1 MRLGGGCWRKDCS
14 CLSEQPG
21 VGEKGYS
28 PSAPPP
34 PKILQAW
41 YRYMNRSSS
50 RGAGTDFPSSALSQL
65 WRKGSAPGSLL
76 NYSLLKGG
84 RGAVRVRLLLSPASQ
99 GCLYPFHHFHGRY
112 VRLPQCKS
120 TVTPTGRVE
129 VGEEQREGEWKGVH
143 PSKAPTQEGKSSAQL
158 LRSFTLSKPALADRR
173 CKAGPQLPPTP
184 SPAAPAPSTARTL
197 SSACPEPATAPATFS
212 QGIPGGVCW
221 GGGCYGPSPH
231 CTAGKLRQG
240 PLSRAPVSGGQV
252 HLPLASL
259 RAQGHQGPARSCHC
273 HPPKEDTALP
283 PALFPLEIWI

>member
-221 GGGCYGPSPH
+221 GGGVLWSFSPLH
-231 CTAGKLRQG
+231 SGETEAG
-240 PLSRAPVSGGQV
+240 
-252 HLPLASL
+252 
-259 RAQGHQGPARSCHC
+259 
-273 HPPKEDTALP
+273 ALV
-283 PALFPLEIWI
+283 